1 MRFTCVSYLR
11 CTSHSCAASWLP
23 IARSSSGAA
32 KAPDEYLGQPLT
44 ASFRDTLAAIDLGAT
59 EPLADRV
66 SVIRTRVT
74 PELQRLESAWQGRP
88 GVSFVDVPAADN
100 WNSDAA
106 LNAAAVCRRYHARNY
121 ELHRGT
127 NS

>member
-1 MRFTCVSYLR
+1 MN
-11 CTSHSCAASWLP
+11 
-23 IARSSSGAA
+23 
-32 KAPDEYLGQPLT
+32 D
-44 ASFRDTLAAIDLGAT
+44 LAMMGAT

-106 LNAAAVCRRYHARNY
+106 LNAATVPADVVRAI
-121 ELHRGT
+121 T
-127 NS
+127 NCIEEQNS